1 MHFHWTRCALAAAAC
16 LAGLAQAQT
25 VTPPPLPIGSL
36 QARPEPGMSEPE
48 RKRAVRAHH
57 HKFHH
62 GKDPTRDDSVHGH
75 ESLVPGAATRAVG
88 TRAPAGVRN
97 DKGSGAGSGASVPGG
112 AGTGPAREK
121 TDKGASS
128 YFFGSDKK

>member
-1 MHFHWTRCALAAAAC
+1 MTTRCTRLAVLAAAC
-16 LAGLAQAQT
+16 IAGAVQAQA

-48 RKRAVRAHH
+48 RKRYVRAHH

-62 GKDPTRDDSVHGH
+62 KKDFTRDDSIHGH
-75 ESLVPGAATRAVG
+75 ESLAGGAHQHGPRATGAG
-88 TRAPAGVRN
+88 GATMGSSGSAPAVQ
-97 DKGSGAGSGASVPGG
+97 GG
-112 AGTGPAREK
+112 PGTGPARAK

-128 YFFGSDKK
+128 YFIGDDKKKK

>member
-1 MHFHWTRCALAAAAC
+1 MDIRCIRSALAAAAC

-25 VTPPPLPIGSL
+25 VTPPPLPIGSM

-48 RKRAVRAHH
+48 SKRAVRAHH

-75 ESLVPGAATRAVG
+75 ESLAPGAAAHPVG
-88 TRAPAGVRN
+88 TRAPSGVRGTGGSGV
-97 DKGSGAGSGASVPGG
+97 GSGAPAPGG